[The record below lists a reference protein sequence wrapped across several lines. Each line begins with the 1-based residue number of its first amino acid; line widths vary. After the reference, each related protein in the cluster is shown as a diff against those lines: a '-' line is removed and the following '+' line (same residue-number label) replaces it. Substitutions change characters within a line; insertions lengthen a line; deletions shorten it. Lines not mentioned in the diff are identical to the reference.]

1 MNTTLELIEEMRL
14 GRPVVLVDDED
25 RENEGDL
32 VIAANA
38 VTPEIVNFMARYCRG
53 LICLSLD
60 EEQVK
65 RLKLPMM
72 VDEEL
77 NFSPHHTA
85 FTISIEAATGVTTG
99 ISAADRAK
107 TIQAAINPEGTPKDI
122 IMPGHIFPLK
132 AQDGGVLKRAGHS
145 EGGVDL
151 SRLAGRLPSAV
162 ICEIMNEDGT
172 MARLP
177 ELEQFAKVHGFKIG
191 TIADLIKFRVQTETL
206 VEEVAKSKLPIQIGD
221 GFEIR
226 VFKNKLDQSEHIVL
240 QKGKWNPDEP
250 ILVRVH
256 SECMT
261 GDIFRSQRCDCGEQ
275 LQAAI
280 QMIEREGRGVVLYL
294 RQEGRGIGLVN
305 KIKAYALQDEG
316 MDTVDANVHLG
327 FRPDERD
334 YGIGAQILRL
344 IGARQL
350 RLMTNNPAK
359 RAGLGGYGLTIVEK
373 VPLLIAPNKNNVDYL
388 DTKRRRLGHDFENE
402 VGP

>member
-38 VTPEIVNFMARYCRG
+38 VTPETINFMARYCRG

-60 EEQVK
+60 GEQVK

-72 VDEEL
+72 VDDEL
-77 NFSPHHTA
+77 NFSPHRTA
-85 FTISIEAATGVTTG
+85 FTVSIEASNGVTTG

-107 TIQAAINPEGTPKDI
+107 TIQAAINPEASPKDI

-151 SRLAGRLPSAV
+151 ARLAGRLPSAA

-177 ELEQFAKVHGFKIG
+177 ELEKFAKEHGFKIG

-206 VEEVAKSKLPIQIGD
+206 VEEVAKSKLPIQVGD

-226 VFKNKLDQSEHIVL
+226 VFKNKLDNSEHIVL
-240 QKGKWNPDEP
+240 QKGKWEPNEP

-275 LQAAI
+275 LQAAL
-280 QMIEREGRGVVLYL
+280 QMVEREGRGVVLYL

-344 IGARQL
+344 IGAHQL
-350 RLMTNNPAK
+350 RLMSNNPAK

-373 VPLLIAPNKNNVDYL
+373 VPLLIAPNKNNVNYL

-402 VGP
+402 VAP

>member
-1 MNTTLELIEEMRL
+1 VNTTLELIEEMRL

-38 VTPEIVNFMARYCRG
+38 VTPETINFMARYCRG

-60 EEQVK
+60 SEQVK

-72 VDEEL
+72 VDDEL
-77 NFSPHHTA
+77 NFSPHRTA
-85 FTISIEAATGVTTG
+85 FTVSIEASSGVTTG

-107 TIQAAINPEGTPKDI
+107 TIQAAINPEASPKDI

-151 SRLAGRLPSAV
+151 ARLAGRLPSAA

-177 ELEQFAKVHGFKIG
+177 ELEKFAEEHGFKIG

-206 VEEVAKSKLPIQIGD
+206 VEEVAKSKLPIQVGD

-226 VFKNKLDQSEHIVL
+226 VFKNKLDNSEHIVL
-240 QKGKWNPDEP
+240 QKGKWEPNEP

-305 KIKAYALQDEG
+305 KIKAYALQDQG

-327 FRPDERD
+327 FRPDERE

-344 IGARQL
+344 IGAHQL
-350 RLMTNNPAK
+350 RLMSNNPTK
-359 RAGLGGYGLTIVEK
+359 RAGLSGYGLTIVEK
-373 VPLLIAPNKNNVDYL
+373 VPLLIAPNKNNVNYL
-388 DTKRRRLGHDFENE
+388 DTKRRKMGHDFEDE
-402 VGP
+402 VAP